1 MEVVYSIRTEDD
13 RIVVFDEEVQVVKD
27 GEEYN
32 EFFITDKDIALIV
45 LAWWQK
51 ENPETKFKLVETNI
65 DELKIEHE
73 FTMEEVHEKAV
84 EKSNIRRD

>member
-13 RIVVFDEEVQVVKD
+13 RIVVFDEEVQVVKE

-32 EFFITDKDIALIV
+32 EFFITDKEVASII

-73 FTMEEVHEKAV
+73 FTMEEVHEKAI
-84 EKSNIRRD
+84 EESNIRRD